1 MTHAWKLSSAAVC
14 TLLVG
19 FSVTTF
25 ANSLPSA
32 PQHAHE
38 VRMTAKK
45 YAFDPDVITV
55 HQGERVRLV
64 ITALDRDHGFELA
77 AFGIRQKLKKG
88 VPTTIEFTADKA
100 GTFTFRCSE
109 FCGLGHRRMKGKLV
123 VQGD

>member
-1 MTHAWKLSSAAVC
+1 MTHAWKLSSAAAC

-55 HQGERVRLV
+55 NKGKECGSSLRHSTV
-64 ITALDRDHGFELA
+64 ITDSNSQPSESGRNSRRAFPQPSNSPQTKLEPLPFA
-77 AFGIRQKLKKG
+77 ARN
-88 VPTTIEFTADKA
+88 
-100 GTFTFRCSE
+100 S
-109 FCGLGHRRMKGKLV
+109 V
-123 VQGD
+123 VWVTGA